1 MIKTIIDI
9 KKNAVFNNITDTLVQ
24 FKVLDHVL
32 SVFKNLYDIQNKE
45 VECIKLQKYGRQKG
59 ALSLQL
65 PYVINFLK
73 TNGIDCNNL
82 LAGIQQLRNM
92 CNSEMSNKK
101 RSRNNDTTSNSSI
114 LPTMPIN
121 KVSKVSD
128 SNHLIEVPVAII
140 ESPLKSKSNSSGL
153 TFSTPQSSAFKN
165 TKYVHVDNIN
175 PNLLSKYYKD
185 DLNNTPLKLETTM
198 KLLDH
203 PKAVQF
209 FIEERKF
216 SREFLTSHGDDMYIS
231 MLLCLKFNVMLFP
244 DPGHVQR
251 TFLHCLALK
260 LNLSIDAVKSIIIG
274 YIDKNRNDII
284 LSVFVRN
291 IYPSNFDLT
300 DINNDNNNDDEFNNS
315 LRNIFLNKYKEEIEK
330 NNISDVTFNFLYN
343 HLHKIFTIK
352 IVLFTFRN
360 FRVELKYCPKEI
372 NLQKHEFDEKDT
384 FAIVEDSG
392 LYKALWRME
401 PCYQI
406 SASAESVSTH
416 AD

>member
-1 MIKTIIDI
+1 MLKTIIEI

-32 SVFKNLYDIQNKE
+32 SAFKNLYDIQKKE
-45 VECIKLQKYGRQKG
+45 VECIKLQKNGVQKD

-65 PYVINFLK
+65 PYVMNFLQTK
-73 TNGIDCNNL
+73 GIDCNNL

-140 ESPLKSKSNSSGL
+140 ESPLKSISYSSGL
-153 TFSTPQSSAFKN
+153 TFSTPQSSAFNN
-165 TKYVHVDNIN
+165 TKCVHVDNIN

-260 LNLSIDAVKSIIIG
+260 LNLSIEAVKSIIIG

-372 NLQKHEFDEKDT
+372 NLQKHEFNEKDT

-406 SASAESVSTH
+406 SASAESISTH